1 MEVLY
6 FLTLLGKLNSL
17 LQAVLGISLAFLGL
31 GFIVWSVGKC
41 SDSNDRD
48 KEFWIKHMRLKTKV
62 AFAIAIVSALSLVA
76 LPTKEEAFLIYG
88 GGTVIEYVQNNEEA
102 KKIPDNA
109 VKALNTWLETI
120 QKDK

>member
-17 LQAVLGISLAFLGL
+17 LQAVLGISLAFLVF
-31 GFIVWSVGKC
+31 GFIVWAVSKC
-41 SDSNDRD
+41 DDSSEKD
-48 KEFWIKHMRLKTKV
+48 KEFYSKHVRLKAKI
-62 AFAIAIVSALSLVA
+62 ALAIAIVSVLLLVA
-76 LPTKEEAFLIYG
+76 LPTREEAFLIYG
-88 GGTVIEYVQNNEEA
+88 GGTVIDYVQNNEEV

-120 QKDK
+120 HEDK

>member
-17 LQAVLGISLAFLGL
+17 LQAVLGISLAFVVFA
-31 GFIVWSVGKC
+31 FICWAVSKC
-41 SDSNDRD
+41 SDADTKD
-48 KEFWIKHMRLKTKV
+48 KEFYSKYVRLKAKV
-62 AFAIAIVSALSLVA
+62 ALAMAIVSTLLLVA

-88 GGTVIEYVQNNEEA
+88 GGTVIDYVQNNEEV

-109 VKALNTWLETI
+109 VKALNTWLESV